1 MVRAVNYKW
10 YAVYIKSRA
19 EKKTLA
25 ELTSKR
31 VNAYLPLRVAKK
43 KWSDRVKLVEEPLLR
58 GYLFVFV
65 SEKEYLTVLQTP
77 GVVGYVTFEG
87 RAAAIPEKEIENLK
101 VFLER
106 SKAFVD
112 VSYENIAKGQKVK
125 VVGGPLEGVEG
136 EVFELRGK
144 KRISLRFETLGCSV
158 FADVSLEVLE
168 KIEALTN

>member
-10 YAVYIKSRA
+10 YAVYVKSRA
-19 EKKTLA
+19 EKKALT
-25 ELTSKR
+25 ELTFKG
-31 VNAYLPLRVAKK
+31 VDAYLPLRVVKR

-65 SEKEYLTVLQTP
+65 SEREYPTVLQTP

-87 RAAAIPEKEIENLK
+87 KAAAIPEEEIENLK
-101 VFLER
+101 IFLER
-106 SKAFVD
+106 NKAFVD
-112 VSYENIAKGQKVK
+112 VSYENIAKGQQVK

-158 FADVSLEVLE
+158 FADVSLELLE
-168 KIEALTN
+168 KIELINS

>member
-10 YAVYIKSRA
+10 YAVYVKSRA
-19 EKKTLA
+19 EKKALA
-25 ELTSKR
+25 ELTFKG
-31 VNAYLPLRVAKK
+31 VDAYLPLRVVKR

-65 SEKEYLTVLQTP
+65 SEIEYLNVLQTP

-87 RAAAIPEKEIENLK
+87 KAAAIPEEEIENLK
-101 VFLER
+101 IFLER
-106 SKAFVD
+106 NKAFVD

-158 FADVSLEVLE
+158 FADVSLELLE
-168 KIEALTN
+168 KIEFVNS